1 MRRLTVLTTLVAA
14 AFLSMPFN
22 LFAQEPTP
30 ERVLRVIETSPLPGE
45 EYVPGTPIVFF
56 FDAALD
62 CTTATDDV
70 IESSVPGALACEGS
84 TLTFTPEADLLAGE
98 SYDFVVSDSLRSTA
112 GAPLAEPY
120 TLTIDTRG
128 YLEVTS
134 VTPAED
140 SSQVEA
146 DSTIIVA
153 FNRPV
158 VPLTTFDAQAAL
170 PQPLTFDPPLSGTGR
185 WINTSVY
192 EFIPD
197 EGLAGGTDYTVT
209 VDGLT
214 AQDGAPLAGE
224 FTFAFSTQ
232 NPQVTEFAPV
242 AEASGVPLT
251 QDVQVTFNQPM
262 DRASTE
268 EAFFLNIQ
276 EVPGEIAGTF
286 EWNDDDTGFM
296 FRPDERLAL
305 ATSYTYGFEADQ
317 ALNAS
322 QSESLAPFGINFYTV
337 PFPEI
342 LNTYPVD
349 GATDVRPYGGI
360 TLYFNSK
367 MNPETLLDKITI
379 EPAPENE
386 PDGYFSEWN
395 NQYDVLFPLKAETE
409 YTITVAPG
417 MEDVYGNTIDTGLT
431 FSFVTGAQDSELSL
445 AIPYNGIGLYDAD
458 RETTELYVTH
468 MNVSEIDLDLY
479 RVDLASLINELQ
491 GEEYY
496 RVLER
501 ITNQPNAPVKS
512 WTLDGADLRN
522 VRRLDL
528 VNVGEPGTGMPEVN
542 GVATVDCPGA
552 MPSRANVGDRAQVI
566 TDPDPTRARSAPVNG
581 EILELMYKD
590 YAFTITGGPECRDG
604 IIWWQIELREGGTAW
619 VAEGLNGEYFFEVT
633 SESATTAI
641 PLADITLD
649 GGPLPVGVYLLRAQA
664 PELSELRDPL
674 SHIMLVSDT
683 ALLMKR
689 GIESATVWANDI
701 HTGMP
706 VAGITV
712 ALMFDNQVFTAVSD
726 ESGVATITYPRI
738 ENLYERAI
746 AYVDDTERFG
756 FTASDWADG
765 LYPYQFNIDVDTY
778 PSPYRIYM
786 YTDRPVYRPGQPVH
800 FKGIVRAKRDN
811 DYSVPESS
819 QINITVYNSNY
830 EAIDTFPLDLNEYGT
845 FESTFTL
852 DEGASLGYYRIEG
865 MLPETAGDSVITPG
879 IAAFDVAEYRLP
891 EFQVE
896 VMPRELEV
904 MRGDTIVADIDV
916 SYFFGGPVSDAEITY
931 YVSNQGYFFDYQ
943 GQGNYSFSAFDFETD
958 MSATTGVNI
967 SEQGVTGEDGMLT
980 IEVPADTGT
989 LGQSRGYF
997 IEAVASDESGQS
1009 VSGRAEVTVHQGEL
1023 YVGIGARDF
1032 IGAVGQPVN
1041 FDLVTVNWDSVPV
1054 PGQTVQIDV
1063 IERRW
1068 NSVQELSEYNAQI
1081 IWKSELEDVS
1091 VMSAEV
1097 TTDAEG
1103 RAEFSFEPPNGGYFI
1118 VTATVIDSQGNRVR
1132 ASSSVWVAGGDFI
1145 AWQQNNATT
1154 IQIVTDKTSYQVGET
1169 AELLIASPFMG
1180 RTEALITLEREGVM
1194 RTEHITLDSNSTV
1207 YTIEIEEDFAPTI
1220 YVGVVLFKGVDA
1232 NNPVADMRVGYAT
1245 LSVDNERLALN
1256 LDIARDT
1263 ELAGP
1268 RDTVTYTITASD
1280 YTGAPV
1286 QAELSVALTDL
1297 ASLSLGNDYTGPILD
1312 FFYGMERLS
1321 LLMSSG
1327 MVLNTDLITQF
1338 TRDVVKGGGG
1348 GGGEGFGILELR
1360 EDFIDTAFWEGQ
1372 LETDENGVATVTITL
1387 PDNLTTWRLNV
1398 RGVTDGV
1405 DGPMLVGQES
1415 DDLVATKPL
1424 IVRPVAPRFF
1434 TVGDQVSLAAVVNNN
1449 TAGELAVDVALE
1461 ASGVTFDAPPVQQ
1474 ITIPANSRAT
1484 ATWVATVEDVESV
1497 ELIFAATAGDVSDA
1511 TRPQFGQGDDRLLPV
1526 YRYEVPEFVGTGG
1539 VLREASARVESVVL
1553 PRRYE
1558 VTQGTLTVEVEPSLA
1573 VTALKAIKAFDRRFT
1588 CECIEATAS
1597 RLIANVAGLR
1607 ALEALGDASDPR
1619 IEPLRTNINLDVQR
1633 LIAQQKVDGGWG
1645 WFSSLSSDPL
1655 TSAWALISL
1664 AEAQDITPVFNGTI
1678 ENAITYLRG
1687 TLTTGTRSDDDFMLN
1702 RSAIIVYALSQ
1713 ANVQNLTAPISNL
1726 FDLRDRLSIYAK
1738 ALLLGAILETQP
1750 DSTER
1755 VTSLRDELLNAVIVS
1770 ANGAHWEEAR
1780 NDWYNWN
1787 SNTRTTA
1794 MVLRVLLQA
1803 DPENPLLPNAVR
1815 WLMVARKADAWET
1828 TQETAWSLLALTDW
1842 MTVTGETEPDFA
1854 YTVEINDEEAAAAT
1868 LTPAD
1873 AANSVVVTR
1882 DVSELNADGPNP
1894 VEFSRTEGSGALYYT
1909 AYLEAYLPVPEVQPV
1924 DNGLSVSR
1932 VYRKLGTD
1940 EMVTSAVVGD
1950 LVEVTVTLIAP
1961 NALNFVVLEDPLPAG
1976 LEAVDTGLATA
1987 QQTGTEATFENTE
2000 SAWWSYW
2007 WADVQYY
2014 DEKVVLSADYVAPGT
2029 YEFTYVARATV
2040 AGQYSVIP
2048 TTAREFYFPEVYGR
2062 GAGSQFSVLPEPEV
2076 N

>member
-1 MRRLTVLTTLVAA
+1 MRRLTVLTLFVVA
-14 AFLSMPFN
+14 AFLSMPFS
-22 LFAQEPTP
+22 LFAQESTP

-45 EYVPGTPIVFF
+45 EYVSGTPIEFF

-62 CTTATDDV
+62 CATATEDV
-70 IESSVPGALACEGS
+70 LESAMPGELACEGS
-84 TLTFTPEADLLAGE
+84 SLTFMPEANLLAGE
-98 SYDFVVSDSLRSTA
+98 SYDFVLSDALRSA
-112 GAPLAEPY
+112 DGSPLAEPY
-120 TLTIDTRG
+120 TLTVDTRG

-146 DSTIIVA
+146 NSTIIVA

-158 VPLTTFDAQAAL
+158 VPLTTFDAQAAF
-170 PQPLTFDPPLSGTGR
+170 PQPLTFDPPVSGTGR

-214 AQDGAPLAGE
+214 AQDGASLAE
-224 FTFAFSTQ
+224 TFAFEFSTQ

-242 AEASGVPLT
+242 AEADGVPLT
-251 QDVQVTFNQPM
+251 QAIQVTFNQPM
-262 DRASTE
+262 DRTSTE

-276 EVPGEIAGTF
+276 EIPGEFAGTF

-296 FRPDERLAL
+296 FTPDERLAL
-305 ATSYTYGFEADQ
+305 ATGYTYGFEADQ

-322 QSESLAPFGINFYTV
+322 QSESLAPFGINFYTA

-349 GATDVRPYGGI
+349 DAVNVRPYGGI
-360 TLYFNSK
+360 TLYFASK
-367 MNPETLLDKITI
+367 MNPEMLLDKVTI
-379 EPAPENE
+379 EPAPSNP
-386 PDGYFSEWN
+386 PDAYFSEWN
-395 NQYDVLFPLKAETE
+395 NQYDILFPLQAETG
-409 YTITVAPG
+409 YTISIAPG
-417 MEDVYGNTIDTGLT
+417 MEDVYGNTIDTPLT
-431 FSFVTGAQDSELSL
+431 FSFVTGAQDAELSF

-468 MNVSEIDLDLY
+468 MNVSAIDLDLY
-479 RVDLASLINELQ
+479 SVETRTLVNELQ
-491 GEEYY
+491 SEEYY

-528 VNVGEPGTGMPEVN
+528 VNVGEPGTGVPEIN
-542 GVATVDCPGA
+542 GVAPVDCPGA
-552 MPSRANVGDRAQVI
+552 MPSRANVGDRAQII

-581 EILELMYKD
+581 EVLELMYKD
-590 YAFTITGGPECRDG
+590 YAFTITGGPDCRDG
-604 IIWWQIELREGGTAW
+604 IVWWQIELREGDTAW

-633 SESATTAI
+633 GEATTVTV

-664 PELSELRDPL
+664 LELSDSREPL

-689 GIESATVWANDI
+689 GIESTAVWVNDI

-706 VAGITV
+706 VAGVTV
-712 ALMFDNQVFTAVSD
+712 SLVLSGQNLTAVSD
-726 ESGVATITYPRI
+726 ESGVATFSYPRI
-738 ENLYERAI
+738 DNLYDRAVV
-746 AYVDDTERFG
+746 YVDDGERFG
-756 FTASDWADG
+756 LTASDWADG

-811 DYSVPESS
+811 DYQVPDSS
-819 QINITVYNSNY
+819 QINITVYNANY
-830 EAIDTFPLDLNEYGT
+830 EAIDQFPLDLNEYGT

-865 MLPETAGDSVITPG
+865 MLPETLGDSVITPG

-896 VMPRELEV
+896 VAPRELEV

-916 SYFFGGPVSDAEITY
+916 SYFFGGPVSDADISY
-931 YVSNQGYFFDYQ
+931 YVSNQGYFFDYT
-943 GQGNYSFSAFDFETD
+943 GQGNYSFSAFDRETD
-958 MSATTGVNI
+958 SDATGGVNI
-967 SEQGVTGEDGMLT
+967 SEQGVTGADGMLT

-989 LGQSRGYF
+989 IGQSRSYI

-1009 VSGRAEVTVHQGEL
+1009 VSGRGEVVIHQGEL

-1041 FDLVTVNWDSVPV
+1041 FDLVTVDWESVPV
-1054 PGQTVQIDV
+1054 PGQTVQIEV

-1068 NSVQELSEYNAQI
+1068 NSVQEMSEYNAQI
-1081 IWKSELEDVS
+1081 VWKSEIEDVPVTS
-1091 VMSAEV
+1091 GEV
-1097 TTDAEG
+1097 TTDANG

-1118 VTATVIDSQGNRVR
+1118 ATATVVDSQGNRVP

-1145 AWQQNNATT
+1145 AWQQSNATT
-1154 IQIVTDKTSYQVGET
+1154 IQVVTDKSSYQVGDT

-1180 RTEALITLEREGVM
+1180 RTEALITLEREGVL

-1268 RDTVTYTITASD
+1268 RDTVTYTITATD

-1327 MVLNTDLITQF
+1327 MILNTDLITQF
-1338 TRDVVKGGGG
+1338 TRDVIKGGGG

-1372 LETDENGVATVTITL
+1372 LETDENGVATVAIAL

-1405 DGPMLVGQES
+1405 SGPMLVGQET

-1449 TAGELAVDVALE
+1449 TPEELAVDVALE

-1474 ITIPANSRAT
+1474 ITIAANSRGT
-1484 ATWVATVEDVESV
+1484 ATWLATVEDVEAV

-1511 TRPQFGQGDDRLLPV
+1511 TRPQFGQGEDRLLPV

-1573 VTALKAIKAFDRRFT
+1573 VTALKAIKAFDRRFS

-1633 LIAQQKVDGGWG
+1633 LIAQQKIDGGWG
-1645 WFSSLSSDPL
+1645 WFSSLSSDSL
-1655 TSAWALISL
+1655 TTAWALISL
-1664 AEAQDITPVFNGTI
+1664 AEAQEITSVFPGTI
-1678 ENAITYLRG
+1678 ENAMTYLLG
-1687 TLTTGTRSDDDFMLN
+1687 TLTTGTRSDDDFRLN
-1702 RSAIIVYALSQ
+1702 RSAIITYAL
-1713 ANVQNLTAPISNL
+1713 AKAGATGLTAPISNL

-1738 ALLLGAILETQP
+1738 ALLLGAILEVQP
-1750 DSTER
+1750 DSDER
-1755 VTSLRDELLNAVIVS
+1755 ITSLRDELLNAVIVS
-1770 ANGAHWEEAR
+1770 ANGAHWEEET

-1815 WLMVARKADAWET
+1815 WLMVAREADAWET

-1842 MTVTGETEPDFA
+1842 MTVTGETEPDFG
-1854 YTVEINDEEAAAAT
+1854 YTVEINGEEAAAAT

-1894 VEFSRTEGSGALYYT
+1894 VEFSRTDGNGALYYT

-1924 DNGLSVSR
+1924 DNGITVSR

-1940 EMVTSAVVGD
+1940 EFVTSAVVGE

-1961 NALNFVVLEDPLPAG
+1961 NALNFVVLEDPFPAG

-1987 QQTGTEATFENTE
+1987 QQTDTEATFENTE
-2000 SAWWSYW
+2000 WDYFGWW

-2014 DEKVVLSADYVAPGT
+2014 DEKVVLSADHVAPGT

-2040 AGQYSVIP
+2040 SGQYSVIP

>member
-30 ERVLRVIETSPLPGE
+30 ERVLRVVETSPLPGE
-45 EYVPGTPIVFF
+45 EYVSGMPVVFF

-62 CTTATDDV
+62 CATATEDV
-70 IESSVPGALACEGS
+70 LDTGIPGELTCEGS
-84 TLTFTPEADLLAGE
+84 SLTFTPEADLRAGE
-98 SYDFVVSDSLRSTA
+98 SFDFVLSDALRSA
-112 GAPLAEPY
+112 DGAPLAEPY
-120 TLTIDTRG
+120 TLTVHTRG
-128 YLEVTS
+128 FLEVTS

-146 DSTIIVA
+146 GSTIIVA

-158 VPLTTFDAQAAL
+158 VPLTTLDAQAAL

-209 VDGLT
+209 VSGLT

-224 FTFAFSTQ
+224 FTFAFFTQ
-232 NPQVTEFAPV
+232 NPQVTKFAPV

-251 QDVQVTFNQPM
+251 QAIQMTFNQPM

-276 EVPGEIAGTF
+276 EIPGEIPGTF
-286 EWNDDDTGFM
+286 EWNGEDTGFM
-296 FRPDERLAL
+296 FTPDERLFL
-305 ATSYTYGFEADQ
+305 ATGYTYGFEADQ

-322 QSESLAPFGINFYTV
+322 QSESLAPFGINFYTA
-337 PFPEI
+337 PFPVI
-342 LNTYPVD
+342 VNTYPTD
-349 GATDVRPYGGI
+349 GATNVRPYGGFS
-360 TLYFNSK
+360 LYFTSK

-386 PDGYFSEWN
+386 PDAYFSEWN
-395 NQYDVLFPLKAETE
+395 NQYDVLFPLEAETE
-409 YTITVAPG
+409 YTISIAPG
-417 MEDVYGNTIDTGLT
+417 MEDVYGNRIDAPLT
-431 FSFVTGAQDSELSL
+431 FSFVTGAQDPELSL

-468 MNVSEIDLDLY
+468 MNVSEIDLELY
-479 RVDLASLINELQ
+479 SVDTSSLVGQLQ

-501 ITNQPNAPVKS
+501 ITNQPNTPVKS

-528 VNVGEPGTGMPEVN
+528 VNVGEAGTGVPEVN
-542 GVATVDCPGA
+542 GVAPVNCPGA
-552 MPSRANVGDRAQVI
+552 MPSRANVGDRAQII

-590 YAFTITGGPECRDG
+590 YAFTITGGPDCREG
-604 IIWWQIELREGGTAW
+604 IVWWQIELREGGTAW

-633 SESATTAI
+633 GSAGTTAI

-664 PELSELRDPL
+664 PEFSGSRHPI

-689 GIESATVWANDI
+689 GIESTVVWVNDI
-701 HTGMP
+701 HTGTP
-706 VAGITV
+706 AAGVTV
-712 ALMFDNQVFTAVSD
+712 TLVLNGENLTSVSD
-726 ESGVATITYPRI
+726 ESGVATFIYPRI
-738 ENLYERAI
+738 DNLYDRAVV
-746 AYVDDTERFG
+746 YVDDGERFG
-756 FTASDWADG
+756 ITTNDWADG

-811 DYSVPESS
+811 DYLVPDSS
-819 QINITVYNSNY
+819 QINITIYNSNY
-830 EAIDTFPLDLNEYGT
+830 EAIDRFPLDLNEYGT
-845 FESTFTL
+845 FASTFTL

-865 MLPETAGDSVITPG
+865 MLPETLDDNVITPG

-896 VMPRELEV
+896 VAPRELEV

-916 SYFFGGPVSDAEITY
+916 SYFFGGPVSDADVSY

-943 GQGNYSFSAFDFETD
+943 GQGNYSFSAYDPE
-958 MSATTGVNI
+958 SSGGSGGVNI
-967 SEQGVTGEDGMLT
+967 AEQGVTGADGMLT

-989 LGQSRGYF
+989 LGQSRSYM

-1009 VSGRAEVTVHQGEL
+1009 VSGRAEVVIHQGEL

-1041 FDLVTVNWDSVPV
+1041 FDLITVDWDSVPV

-1068 NSVQELSEYNAQI
+1068 NSVQEMSEYNAQI
-1081 IWKSELEDVS
+1081 VWKSEIEDVP
-1091 VMSAEV
+1091 VTSAEV

-1118 VTATVIDSQGNRVR
+1118 ATATVRDSQGNRVR
-1132 ASSSVWVAGGDFI
+1132 ASSPVWVTGGDFI
-1145 AWQQNNATT
+1145 AWQQSNATT
-1154 IQIVTDKTSYQVGET
+1154 IQVVTDKTSYQVGDT

-1180 RTEALITLEREGVM
+1180 RTEALITLERDGVL
-1194 RTEHITLDSNSTV
+1194 RTEHITLESNSTV
-1207 YTIEIEEDFAPTI
+1207 YTIEIEEDFAPTV

-1256 LDIARDT
+1256 LDIVRDT

-1268 RDTVTYTITASD
+1268 RDTVTYTITATD

-1398 RGVTDGV
+1398 RGVTDGAS
-1405 DGPMLVGQES
+1405 GPMLVGQET

-1449 TAGELAVDVALE
+1449 TPEELAVDVALE
-1461 ASGVTFDAPPVQQ
+1461 ASGVTFTAPPVQQ
-1474 ITIPANSRAT
+1474 ITIPANGRGI
-1484 ATWVATVEDVESV
+1484 ATWVATVEDVEAV
-1497 ELIFAATAGDVSDA
+1497 ELVFAATAGDISDA

-1558 VTQGTLTVEVEPSLA
+1558 VTDGTLTVEVEPSLA
-1573 VTALKAIKAFDRRFT
+1573 VAALRAIKAFDQRFS

-1619 IEPLRTNINLDVQR
+1619 IETLRTNINLDVQR

-1655 TSAWALISL
+1655 TTAWALISL
-1664 AEAQDITPVFNGTI
+1664 TEAQEVTTVFPGTV
-1678 ENAITYLRG
+1678 ENATMYLLG
-1687 TLTTGTRSDDDFMLN
+1687 NLTTGTRSNEDFMLN

-1750 DSTER
+1750 DSAER

-1770 ANGAHWEEAR
+1770 ANGAHWEEET

-1803 DPENPLLPNAVR
+1803 DPDNPLLPNAVR
-1815 WLMVARKADAWET
+1815 WLMVAREADAWET

-1842 MTVTGETEPDFA
+1842 MTVTGETEPNFA
-1854 YTVEINDEEAAAAT
+1854 YTVEINGEEAAAAT

-1924 DNGLSVSR
+1924 DNGLTVSR
-1932 VYRKLGTD
+1932 VYRKLGSD
-1940 EMVTSAVVGD
+1940 EIVTSAVVGE

-1961 NALNFVVLEDPLPAG
+1961 NELNFVVLEDPLPAG
-1976 LEAVDTGLATA
+1976 LEAVDTDLATA
-1987 QQTGTEATFENTE
+1987 QQTDTGATFENTE

-2040 AGQYSVIP
+2040 SGQYSVIP